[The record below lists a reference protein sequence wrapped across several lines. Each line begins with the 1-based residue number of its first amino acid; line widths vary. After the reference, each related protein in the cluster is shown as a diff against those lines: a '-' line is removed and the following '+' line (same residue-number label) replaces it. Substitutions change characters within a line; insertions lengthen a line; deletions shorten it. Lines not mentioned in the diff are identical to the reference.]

1 MLLPFWQGK
10 GLVNVLMFIFLL
22 INNAITV
29 RLKNEIR
36 YFILQIK
43 NNKSR
48 RWAFTRRVR
57 EIDFLR

>member
-22 INNAITV
+22 INNAIAV

-48 RWAFTRRVR
+48 RWAFTRRMR

>member
-10 GLVNVLMFIFLL
+10 GLANVLMFIFLL

-36 YFILQIK
+36 YFVLQIK